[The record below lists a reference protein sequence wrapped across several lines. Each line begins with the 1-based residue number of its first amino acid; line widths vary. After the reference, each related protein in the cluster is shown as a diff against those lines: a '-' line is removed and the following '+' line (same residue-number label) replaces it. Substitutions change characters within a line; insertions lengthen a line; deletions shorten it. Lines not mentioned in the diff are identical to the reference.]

1 MNKRVVAYI
10 AVTGIVAA
18 GAGFWGGT
26 AYQKSRISRIKGMT
40 NGLPFMQ
47 GEQGNRTFGQFR
59 MVGTAGRGAQNA
71 GVVMGE
77 IISKD
82 EKSLTVKLPDG
93 GSKIVFFSSS
103 TEVGKTA
110 TTTPEFL
117 STGQSIV
124 ASGSA
129 NSDGSI
135 NAQNIQV
142 RPRVDIIS
150 PQK

>member
-1 MNKRVVAYI
+1 MA
-10 AVTGIVAA
+10 
-18 GAGFWGGT
+18 
-26 AYQKSRISRIKGMT
+26 
-40 NGLPFMQ
+40 NGLPFIQ
-47 GEQGNRTFGQFR
+47 GEQGNRSFGQFR
-59 MVGTAGRGAQNA
+59 MMGTAGKGAQNA

-117 STGQSIV
+117 SAGQSIV

-142 RPRVDIIS
+142 RPQIGIVNS
-150 PQK
+150 QK